1 MPSLDSGFSS
11 SMSVLLQTGWRVGP
25 PRFSRLKDAKQ
36 PGKRIVKAIHNPLFQ
51 GDDSVLRNGDVLRAN
66 LAAASGDVAV
76 TDAVRLFQLGDA
88 VLDIERMHFER
99 GDVHEKARP
108 GEFIELVML
117 AQHVAHILAQE
128 TLDALADFLHTIDA
142 LLLHAP
148 RAVGRIRRTRLD
160 RSSSFLHPKVPGCI
174 SEQVR

>member
-11 SMSVLLQTGWRVGP
+11 SMGALLQTGWRFGP
-25 PRFSRLKDAKQ
+25 PRFSRLKDTKQ
-36 PGKRIVKAIHNPLFQ
+36 PGKRIVKLVHNPLLQ
-51 GDDSVLRNGDVLRAN
+51 RNDGILGNRNVLRADFT
-66 LAAASGDVAV
+66 AASGDVAV

-99 GDVHEKARP
+99 ADLDEKARP

-128 TLDALADFLHTIDA
+128 TLDALAEFLHTIDV
-142 LLLHAP
+142 LLRHAP
-148 RAVGRIRRTRLD
+148 GAVGRIGRARLELPD
-160 RSSSFLHPKVPGCI
+160 
-174 SEQVR
+174 